1 LSDITLLL
9 TYRLFK
15 LNPLPY
21 YLFQVILHA
30 LNAVML
36 LQYCRK
42 ILLHQQ
48 LSDHRAGLMALLA
61 GILFLTYPF
70 HNEAIAWI
78 LGRGSLMAGSFAIAA
93 MLALVSEWK
102 MPVKISV
109 IAACYFVG
117 MMAYETIIILPL
129 LVIAQMLIMRAPL
142 KQVATMSIALV
153 VSFALHA
160 WLRIAVSG
168 AFLGGYGEGFFQGMG
183 FNTLLSMLKS
193 AGRILLPP
201 SDNSQAMMIRF
212 AVALLIMGVAL
223 FIAWK
228 RAKHDTVSRQF
239 FFIQLGC
246 LAIAML
252 VPMWLGVSTR
262 TSESDRFLYL
272 PSLFFCSLLAFALVH
287 FFRQAKQRII
297 VVSLLLFV
305 QVALLEENN
314 SNWKKASNAVK
325 QLLAEVKKASG
336 MPGRLLILNLP
347 GETDGAYIFRVGF
360 NEALRLYQYDSTKI
374 KLVSRLSRDQE
385 LLLPQKQIRLIAEKP
400 DILLVQ
406 PATLLFKGNASQDHE
421 MLESNA
427 ELGDL
432 QQLVE
437 TMITLEN
444 EWSFASA
451 ARANQIRMIVYRHK
465 LSWKEM
471 RIGVL
476 HPEDRYFIWDLRGW
490 VRPAF

>member
-1 LSDITLLL
+1 
-9 TYRLFK
+9 
-15 LNPLPY
+15 
-21 YLFQVILHA
+21 
-30 LNAVML
+30 
-36 LQYCRK
+36 
-42 ILLHQQ
+42 
-48 LSDHRAGLMALLA
+48 
-61 GILFLTYPF
+61 
-70 HNEAIAWI
+70 
-78 LGRGSLMAGSFAIAA
+78 
-93 MLALVSEWK
+93 
-102 MPVKISV
+102 
-109 IAACYFVG
+109 
-117 MMAYETIIILPL
+117 
-129 LVIAQMLIMRAPL
+129 
-142 KQVATMSIALV
+142 
-153 VSFALHA
+153 
-160 WLRIAVSG
+160 
-168 AFLGGYGEGFFQGMG
+168 
-183 FNTLLSMLKS
+183 
-193 AGRILLPP
+193 
-201 SDNSQAMMIRF
+201 
-212 AVALLIMGVAL
+212 
-223 FIAWK
+223 
-228 RAKHDTVSRQF
+228 
-239 FFIQLGC
+239 
-246 LAIAML
+246 
-252 VPMWLGVSTR
+252 
-262 TSESDRFLYL
+262 
-272 PSLFFCSLLAFALVH
+272 LLAFALVH

-374 KLVSRLSRDQE
+374 KLVSQLSRDQE
-385 LLLPQKQIRLIAEKP
+385 LLLPQKQIRLIAERP

-406 PATLLFKGNASQDHE
+406 PATLLFKGDAGKDHA

-427 ELGDL
+427 EVGNL

-437 TMITLEN
+437 TKITLES
-444 EWSFASA
+444 EWSFGSA